1 METLNTI
8 LTGAAPDVK
17 SANITFQSGA
27 VYTVLLDNGNITG
40 ASSGVEFNS
49 SVRARFSLDYDRLK
63 SLTPDDFDNDPLIAE
78 WKRNY
83 VISVITDIISQ
94 GEDIERHD
102 YFTLEPQ
109 ENANTVKCEPIPF
122 NEALDEATDEAGKC
136 VDAFARIGLSDEP
149 LDTVFFHLND
159 DTDRNAFND
168 ESDVNRLI
176 LLASQANANM
186 WFAILK
192 SGGFKTSEI
201 YAGIADA
208 IDDGDITLVD
218 REGNPIEHV
227 QSQSTEPV
235 AEAPQYDVPA
245 ERHDDNVSTVDRL
258 TASTSEQAS
267 YSVPS
272 DSQNDTVNRLS
283 ADNDETI
290 EQPVVP
296 AQPLQ
301 QADTDDT
308 DVSIDY
314 NNEHQNEPEPAE
326 EPIQYDAT
334 DVTESADNA
343 DADEP
348 VQDTN
353 ETTESDYADDES
365 ADKDVDTE
373 ESPTDETNNDS
384 QSRYSFPSL
393 EVPELH
399 TSEFNSVNTTA
410 AESAVDYETVEPAE
424 TAQDDAEQVEN
435 DYAEQVES
443 NDYIDETADEQEPET
458 EQYADYT
465 DGQYDTVYSADSNDD
480 NSDNTVND
488 VKEPVEDETTEIT
501 SLPLDAP
508 VQESEPAEPVQP
520 LIPEHSVD
528 ENVQEPQEQE
538 ETPEY
543 SDANIESNDLPK
555 HDDVDGDG
563 IANAADDE
571 PYEVNDAEYD
581 AADDI
586 GMDDL
591 HALFTTGLDA
601 VDNELAGI
609 APRKKDLNVT
619 ISEQDER
626 INGIRSV
633 ERQVGDLKA
642 QTSRLEGMLD
652 GMKADAD
659 RHVAE
664 VDAARDELDRL
675 EAREAEL
682 GKRSEWLHKA
692 QEVLKQAG
700 LL

>member
-83 VISVITDIISQ
+83 VIGVITDIISQ

-109 ENANTVKCEPIPF
+109 ENTNTVKCEPIPF
-122 NEALDEATDEAGKC
+122 NEALDEATDEAGKR

-149 LDTVFFHLND
+149 LDAVFFHLND
-159 DTDRNAFND
+159 DTDINAFND

-208 IDDGDITLVD
+208 IDDGDLTLVD

-245 ERHDDNVSTVDRL
+245 EQHDDNVSTVDRL
-258 TASTSEQAS
+258 TASTSEQAP

-301 QADTDDT
+301 QNDTYDT

-326 EPIQYDAT
+326 ESIQYDAT

-384 QSRYSFPSL
+384 QSRYSLPSL

-399 TSEFNSVNTTA
+399 TSEFNSVNTPA
-410 AESAVDYETVEPAE
+410 AESSVDYETVEPAE

-458 EQYADYT
+458 EQHADYT

-480 NSDNTVND
+480 NADNTVND
-488 VKEPVEDETTEIT
+488 VKEPVADETTKIT
-501 SLPLDAP
+501 SLPLDTP
-508 VQESEPAEPVQP
+508 VQESEPAETVQP
-520 LIPEHSVD
+520 LIPERSVD
-528 ENVQEPQEQE
+528 ENVQEPQEQ
-538 ETPEY
+538 
-543 SDANIESNDLPK
+543 
-555 HDDVDGDG
+555 DDVDGDG
-563 IANAADDE
+563 ISNAADDE

-581 AADDI
+581 ATDDH

-659 RHVAE
+659 RHAAE

>member
-17 SANITFQSGA
+17 SANITFQSGT

-63 SLTPDDFDNDPLIAE
+63 SLAPDDFDNDPLIAE

-83 VISVITDIISQ
+83 VIGVITDIISQ

-102 YFTLEPQ
+102 YFTMEPQ
-109 ENANTVKCEPIPF
+109 ENVNTVKCEPIPF
-122 NEALDEATDEAGKC
+122 NEALDEATDEADKC
-136 VDAFARIGLSDEP
+136 VDAFARIGLSNEP

-192 SGGFKTSEI
+192 SGGFKMSEV

-208 IDDGDITLVD
+208 VDSGDIILVD

-227 QSQSTEPV
+227 QSQPAEPV
-235 AEAPQYDVPA
+235 VEASQYDAPA
-245 ERHDDNVSTVDRL
+245 ERHDDNVNTVDRL
-258 TASTSEQAS
+258 TANTGEHAS
-267 YSVPS
+267 YVPS

-290 EQPVVP
+290 EQPVIHT
-296 AQPLQ
+296 QPLQ
-301 QADTDDT
+301 QDDSD

-314 NNEHQNEPEPAE
+314 NDEHQNEPAE

-334 DVTESADNA
+334 DVTESADDA

-348 VQDTN
+348 VQDNT
-353 ETTESDYADDES
+353 DES
-365 ADKDVDTE
+365 
-373 ESPTDETNNDS
+373 STDETNNDS
-384 QSRYSFPSL
+384 QSRYSLPSL

-399 TSEFNSVNTTA
+399 TREFNAVNTLA
-410 AESAVDYETVEPAE
+410 AEPEAAVDYETVEPAE
-424 TAQDDAEQVEN
+424 PAQDDTEQVEN
-435 DYAEQVES
+435 DDAEQAES
-443 NDYIDETADEQEPET
+443 NDYIDETADEQESET
-458 EQYADYT
+458 EQHADYAA
-465 DGQYDTVYSADSNDD
+465 GQYDAVYSAYSNDD
-480 NSDNTVND
+480 NAVND
-488 VKEPVEDETTEIT
+488 VKEPVADETTEIP

-508 VQESEPAEPVQP
+508 VQESEPAKPVQP
-520 LIPEHSVD
+520 LIHEYSVD
-528 ENVQEPQEQE
+528 ENVQESQEQN
-538 ETPEY
+538 TPEY
-543 SDANIESNDLPK
+543 SDANIESNDSPE
-555 HDDVDGDG
+555 HGDG

-571 PYEVNDAEYD
+571 PYEANDAEY
-581 AADDI
+581 AAVDDL

-601 VDNELAGI
+601 VDDELAGI
-609 APRKKDLNVT
+609 APRKKDLNAT

-659 RHVAE
+659 GHAAE

>member
-83 VISVITDIISQ
+83 VISVITDILSQ

-122 NEALDEATDEAGKC
+122 NEALYSATNEAGKR

-149 LDTVFFHLND
+149 LDAVFFHLND

-208 IDDGDITLVD
+208 IDDGDLTLVD

-272 DSQNDTVNRLS
+272 DSQNDTINRLS

-301 QADTDDT
+301 QNDT
-308 DVSIDY
+308 DY
-314 NNEHQNEPEPAE
+314 NNEHQSEPEPASE
-326 EPIQYDAT
+326 QND
-334 DVTESADNA
+334 SH
-343 DADEP
+343 DEP
-348 VQDTN
+348 AEEQVQDNN

-384 QSRYSFPSL
+384 QSRYSLPSL

-458 EQYADYT
+458 EQHADYT

-501 SLPLDAP
+501 SFPLDTP
-508 VQESEPAEPVQP
+508 VQESEPAETVQP
-520 LIPEHSVD
+520 LIPERSVD

-555 HDDVDGDG
+555 QDDVDGDG
-563 IANAADDE
+563 ISNAADDE

-581 AADDI
+581 ATDDH

-659 RHVAE
+659 RHAAE

>member
-245 ERHDDNVSTVDRL
+245 EQHDDNVSAVDRL

-301 QADTDDT
+301 QNDTDDT
-308 DVSIDY
+308 DVNIDY
-314 NNEHQNEPEPAE
+314 NN
-326 EPIQYDAT
+326 AT

-384 QSRYSFPSL
+384 QSRYSLPSL

-399 TSEFNSVNTTA
+399 TSEFNSVNTPA

-458 EQYADYT
+458 EQHADYT
-465 DGQYDTVYSADSNDD
+465 DEQYDTVYSADSNDD
-480 NSDNTVND
+480 NADNTVND
-488 VKEPVEDETTEIT
+488 VKEPVSDETTEIT
-501 SLPLDAP
+501 SLPLDVP
-508 VQESEPAEPVQP
+508 VQEPEPAEPVQP

-543 SDANIESNDLPK
+543 SDANIESNDLPE
-555 HDDVDGDG
+555 HDDS
-563 IANAADDE
+563 ISNAADDE

-581 AADDI
+581 ATDDH

-609 APRKKDLNVT
+609 APRKKDLSAT

>member
-63 SLTPDDFDNDPLIAE
+63 SLAPDDFDNDPLIAE

-122 NEALDEATDEAGKC
+122 NEALDEATDEAGKR
-136 VDAFARIGLSDEP
+136 VEAFARIGLSDEP
-149 LDTVFFHLND
+149 LDAVFFHLND
-159 DTDRNAFND
+159 DTARNEFND

-245 ERHDDNVSTVDRL
+245 EQHDDNVSTVDRL

-301 QADTDDT
+301 QNDTDDT
-308 DVSIDY
+308 DVNIDY
-314 NNEHQNEPEPAE
+314 NNEHQNEPEP
-326 EPIQYDAT
+326 
-334 DVTESADNA
+334 
-343 DADEP
+343 ADEP

-384 QSRYSFPSL
+384 QSRYSLPSL

-399 TSEFNSVNTTA
+399 TSEFNSVNTPA

-435 DYAEQVES
+435 DDAEQAES

-458 EQYADYT
+458 EQHADYA

-488 VKEPVEDETTEIT
+488 VKEPVADETTEIT
-501 SLPLDAP
+501 SLPLDVP
-508 VQESEPAEPVQP
+508 VQEPEPAQP

-555 HDDVDGDG
+555 HGDVDGDG

-571 PYEVNDAEYD
+571 PYEVNAAEYD
-581 AADDI
+581 ATDDH

-659 RHVAE
+659 SHAAE

>member
-63 SLTPDDFDNDPLIAE
+63 SLIPDDFDNDPLIAE

-83 VISVITDIISQ
+83 VIGVITDIISQ

-109 ENANTVKCEPIPF
+109 ESANTVKCEPIPF
-122 NEALDEATDEAGKC
+122 NEALDEATDEAGKR

-149 LDTVFFHLND
+149 LDAVFFHLND
-159 DTDRNAFND
+159 DTARNAFND

-192 SGGFKTSEI
+192 SGGFKTSEV

-208 IDDGDITLVD
+208 VDDGDITLVD
-218 REGNPIEHV
+218 REGNPIKHV
-227 QSQSTEPV
+227 QSQSAELV

-245 ERHDDNVSTVDRL
+245 KQHDDNVSTVDRL

-267 YSVPS
+267 YSMPS
-272 DSQNDTVNRLS
+272 DSQNDTANRLS

-301 QADTDDT
+301 QNDT

-314 NNEHQNEPEPAE
+314 NNEHQSEPEPAE
-326 EPIQYDAT
+326 EPIQHDAT
-334 DVTESADNA
+334 DVMESADNA

-384 QSRYSFPSL
+384 QSRYSLPSF

-399 TSEFNSVNTTA
+399 TSEFNSVNTLA
-410 AESAVDYETVEPAE
+410 AEPESAVDYETVEPAE
-424 TAQDDAEQVEN
+424 TTQDAEQVEN

-458 EQYADYT
+458 EQHADYA
-465 DGQYDTVYSADSNDD
+465 DGQYDIVYSADSNDD

-488 VKEPVEDETTEIT
+488 VKEPVADETTEIT
-501 SLPLDAP
+501 SLPLDVP
-508 VQESEPAEPVQP
+508 VQEPEPAQP
-520 LIPEHSVD
+520 LIPETSVN
-528 ENVQEPQEQE
+528 ENASESQEQ

-563 IANAADDE
+563 IANASDDE
-571 PYEVNDAEYD
+571 PYDANDAEY
-581 AADDI
+581 AATDDH

-609 APRKKDLNVT
+609 APRKKDLNAT

-659 RHVAE
+659 RHAAE

-675 EAREAEL
+675 ESREAEL

>member
-109 ENANTVKCEPIPF
+109 ENENTVKCEPIPF
-122 NEALDEATDEAGKC
+122 NEALNEATDEAGKC

-149 LDTVFFHLND
+149 LDAVFFHLND
-159 DTDRNAFND
+159 DTDYNAFND
-168 ESDVNRLI
+168 KSDVNRLI

-208 IDDGDITLVD
+208 VDDGDLTLVD
-218 REGNPIEHV
+218 REGNPIKHV

-245 ERHDDNVSTVDRL
+245 EQHDDNVSTVDRL

-296 AQPLQ
+296 AQSLQ
-301 QADTDDT
+301 QNDTDGT
-308 DVSIDY
+308 DY
-314 NNEHQNEPEPAE
+314 NNEHQSEPEPAS
-326 EPIQYDAT
+326 EPND
-334 DVTESADNA
+334 SH
-343 DADEP
+343 DEP
-348 VQDTN
+348 AEEQVQDNN

-384 QSRYSFPSL
+384 QSRYSLPSL

-424 TAQDDAEQVEN
+424 TSQDDAEQVEN

-458 EQYADYT
+458 EQHADYT

-508 VQESEPAEPVQP
+508 VQEPEPAETVQP
-520 LIPEHSVD
+520 LITEHSVD

-563 IANAADDE
+563 ISNAADDE

-581 AADDI
+581 ANDDH

-652 GMKADAD
+652 SMKADAD

>member
-63 SLTPDDFDNDPLIAE
+63 SLAPDDFDNDPLIAE

-136 VDAFARIGLSDEP
+136 VEAFARIGLSDEP
-149 LDTVFFHLND
+149 LDAVFFHLND
-159 DTDRNAFND
+159 DTARNEFND

-201 YAGIADA
+201 YTGIADA

-245 ERHDDNVSTVDRL
+245 EQNDDNVSTVDRL

-301 QADTDDT
+301 QNDTDDT
-308 DVSIDY
+308 DVNIDY
-314 NNEHQNEPEPAE
+314 NNEHQNEPEPAS
-326 EPIQYDAT
+326 EPND
-334 DVTESADNA
+334 SH
-343 DADEP
+343 DEP
-348 VQDTN
+348 AEEQVQDTN

-384 QSRYSFPSL
+384 QSRYSLPSL

-399 TSEFNSVNTTA
+399 TSEFNSVNTPA

-435 DYAEQVES
+435 DDAEQAES
-443 NDYIDETADEQEPET
+443 NDYIDETADEQESET
-458 EQYADYT
+458 EQHADYA

-488 VKEPVEDETTEIT
+488 VKEPVADETTEIT
-501 SLPLDAP
+501 SLPLDVP
-508 VQESEPAEPVQP
+508 VQEPEPAQP

-555 HDDVDGDG
+555 HGDVDGDG

-571 PYEVNDAEYD
+571 PYEVNAAEYD
-581 AADDI
+581 ATDDH

-659 RHVAE
+659 SHAAE

>member
-17 SANITFQSGA
+17 SANITFQSGT

-63 SLTPDDFDNDPLIAE
+63 SLPPDDFDNDTLIAE

-83 VISVITDIISQ
+83 VIGVITDIISQ

-102 YFTLEPQ
+102 YFTMEPQ
-109 ENANTVKCEPIPF
+109 ESANTVKCEPIPF
-122 NEALDEATDEAGKC
+122 DKAIDEATDEAGKR

-159 DTDRNAFND
+159 DIDRNAFND

-186 WFAILK
+186 WFAVLK
-192 SGGFKTSEI
+192 SGGFKTSEV

-208 IDDGDITLVD
+208 VDDGDITLVD

-227 QSQSTEPV
+227 QSQSAEPV

-245 ERHDDNVSTVDRL
+245 EQHDDNVSTVDRL

-301 QADTDDT
+301 QNDTDDT
-308 DVSIDY
+308 DVNIDY
-314 NNEHQNEPEPAE
+314 NDEHQNESEPVETQNEPDE

-334 DVTESADNA
+334 DVTESADNT

-348 VQDTN
+348 VQDN
-353 ETTESDYADDES
+353 ADES
-365 ADKDVDTE
+365 
-373 ESPTDETNNDS
+373 STDETDDS
-384 QSRYSFPSL
+384 HSHWSMPSL
-393 EVPELH
+393 RVPELH
-399 TSEFNSVNTTA
+399 THEFTAVNAPAT
-410 AESAVDYETVEPAE
+410 EPAVDYETVEPAE
-424 TAQDDAEQVEN
+424 PAQDDNEQVEN

-443 NDYIDETADEQEPET
+443 NDYIDETEDEQEPET
-458 EQYADYT
+458 EQHADYA

-488 VKEPVEDETTEIT
+488 VKEPVADETTEIP

-508 VQESEPAEPVQP
+508 VQEPEPAAPAQP
-520 LIPEHSVD
+520 LIPETSVN
-528 ENVQEPQEQE
+528 ENTPEPQEQE
-538 ETPEY
+538 ETHEY
-543 SDANIESNDLPK
+543 SDVNIESNDLPEQG
-555 HDDVDGDG
+555 DVDGDG
-563 IANAADDE
+563 VANAADE
-571 PYEVNDAEYD
+571 KPYEANDDEYAATD
-581 AADDI
+581 AL

-609 APRKKDLNVT
+609 APRKKDLNET
-619 ISEQDER
+619 IGEQDER
-626 INGIRSV
+626 INGIHSV

-642 QTSRLEGMLD
+642 QASRLEGMLD

-659 RHVAE
+659 RHAAE

>member
-122 NEALDEATDEAGKC
+122 NEALDEATDEAGKR

-149 LDTVFFHLND
+149 LDAVFFHLND

-208 IDDGDITLVD
+208 IDDGDLTLVD
-218 REGNPIEHV
+218 REGNPIEQV

-245 ERHDDNVSTVDRL
+245 EQHDDNVSTADRL
-258 TASTSEQAS
+258 TASTSEQAP

-272 DSQNDTVNRLS
+272 NSQNDTVNRLS

-301 QADTDDT
+301 QNDTDDT
-308 DVSIDY
+308 DVNIDY

-384 QSRYSFPSL
+384 QSRYSLPSL

-399 TSEFNSVNTTA
+399 TSEFNSVNTPA
-410 AESAVDYETVEPAE
+410 AESSVDYETVEPAE

-458 EQYADYT
+458 EQHADYT

-480 NSDNTVND
+480 NADNTVND
-488 VKEPVEDETTEIT
+488 VKEPVADETTKIT
-501 SLPLDAP
+501 SLPLDTP
-508 VQESEPAEPVQP
+508 VQESEPAETVQP
-520 LIPEHSVD
+520 LIPERSVD
-528 ENVQEPQEQE
+528 ENVQEPQEQ
-538 ETPEY
+538 
-543 SDANIESNDLPK
+543 
-555 HDDVDGDG
+555 DDVDGDG
-563 IANAADDE
+563 ISNAADDE

-581 AADDI
+581 ATDDH

-601 VDNELAGI
+601 VDNELADI

-659 RHVAE
+659 RHAAE

>member
-63 SLTPDDFDNDPLIAE
+63 SLAPDDFDNDPLIAE

-136 VDAFARIGLSDEP
+136 VEAFARIGLSDEP
-149 LDTVFFHLND
+149 LDAVFFHLND
-159 DTDRNAFND
+159 DTARNEFND

-245 ERHDDNVSTVDRL
+245 EQHDDNVSTVDRL

-301 QADTDDT
+301 QNDTDDT
-308 DVSIDY
+308 DVNIDY
-314 NNEHQNEPEPAE
+314 NNEHQNEPEPAS
-326 EPIQYDAT
+326 EPND
-334 DVTESADNA
+334 SH
-343 DADEP
+343 DEP
-348 VQDTN
+348 AEEQVQDTN

-384 QSRYSFPSL
+384 QSRYSLPSL

-399 TSEFNSVNTTA
+399 TSEFNSVNTPA

-435 DYAEQVES
+435 DDAEQAES

-458 EQYADYT
+458 EQHADYA

-488 VKEPVEDETTEIT
+488 VKEPVADETTEIT
-501 SLPLDAP
+501 SLPLDVP
-508 VQESEPAEPVQP
+508 VQEPEPAQP

-555 HDDVDGDG
+555 HGDVDGDG

-571 PYEVNDAEYD
+571 PYEVNAAEYD
-581 AADDI
+581 ATDDH

-659 RHVAE
+659 SHAAE

>member
-17 SANITFQSGA
+17 SANITFQSGT

-63 SLTPDDFDNDPLIAE
+63 SLTPDDFDNDTLIAE

-83 VISVITDIISQ
+83 VIGVITDIISQ

-109 ENANTVKCEPIPF
+109 ESANTVKCEPIPF
-122 NEALDEATDEAGKC
+122 NEALDEATDEAGKR

-149 LDTVFFHLND
+149 LDAVFFHLND

-192 SGGFKTSEI
+192 SGGFKMSEV

-208 IDDGDITLVD
+208 VDGGDITLVD
-218 REGNPIEHV
+218 RAGNPIEHV
-227 QSQSTEPV
+227 QSQPAEPV
-235 AEAPQYDVPA
+235 VEVSQYDVPA

-258 TASTSEQAS
+258 TANTGEHAS
-267 YSVPS
+267 YVPS
-272 DSQNDTVNRLS
+272 DSQNDTVSRLS
-283 ADNDETI
+283 ADNDATI

-296 AQPLQ
+296 ARPLQ
-301 QADTDDT
+301 QDDAD

-314 NNEHQNEPEPAE
+314 NNDEPQNEPEPVETQNEPAE

-334 DVTESADNA
+334 DVTESDDDA

-348 VQDTN
+348 VQDNT
-353 ETTESDYADDES
+353 DES
-365 ADKDVDTE
+365 
-373 ESPTDETNNDS
+373 STDETNNDS
-384 QSRYSFPSL
+384 QSRYSLPSL

-399 TSEFNSVNTTA
+399 TSEFNAVNTLA
-410 AESAVDYETVEPAE
+410 AEPESAVDYETVEPAE
-424 TAQDDAEQVEN
+424 TAQDDTEQVEN
-435 DYAEQVES
+435 DYAEQSES
-443 NDYIDETADEQEPET
+443 NDYIDETADEQESET
-458 EQYADYT
+458 EQHADA
-465 DGQYDTVYSADSNDD
+465 VDSNDD

-488 VKEPVEDETTEIT
+488 VKEHAADETTEIP

-508 VQESEPAEPVQP
+508 VQEPEPAEPVQS
-520 LIPEHSVD
+520 LIPETSVD
-528 ENVQEPQEQE
+528 ENTSEPQEQE

-543 SDANIESNDLPK
+543 SDANIESNDLPG
-555 HDDVDGDG
+555 HGDVDGDG
-563 IANAADDE
+563 IDNVSDE
-571 PYEVNDAEYD
+571 KPYEANGAEY
-581 AADDI
+581 AAVDDL

-609 APRKKDLNVT
+609 APRKKDLNMT

-659 RHVAE
+659 GHVAE

>member
-109 ENANTVKCEPIPF
+109 ENENTVKCEPIPF
-122 NEALDEATDEAGKC
+122 NEALNEATDEAGKC

-149 LDTVFFHLND
+149 LDAVFFHLND
-159 DTDRNAFND
+159 DTDYNAFND
-168 ESDVNRLI
+168 KSDVNRLI

-208 IDDGDITLVD
+208 IDDGDLTLVD

-245 ERHDDNVSTVDRL
+245 EQHDDNVSTVDRL
-258 TASTSEQAS
+258 TASTSEHAS

-272 DSQNDTVNRLS
+272 DSQNDTINRLS

-296 AQPLQ
+296 AQQLQ
-301 QADTDDT
+301 QNNTDDT
-308 DVSIDY
+308 DVNIDY
-314 NNEHQNEPEPAE
+314 NNGHQNEPEPAS
-326 EPIQYDAT
+326 EPND
-334 DVTESADNA
+334 SH
-343 DADEP
+343 DEP
-348 VQDTN
+348 AEEQVQDNN

-373 ESPTDETNNDS
+373 ESPTDETDNDS
-384 QSRYSFPSL
+384 QSRYSLPSL

-399 TSEFNSVNTTA
+399 TSEFNSVNTLA
-410 AESAVDYETVEPAE
+410 AEPESAVDYETVEPAE
-424 TAQDDAEQVEN
+424 TSQDDAEQVEN
-435 DYAEQVES
+435 DDAEQVES
-443 NDYIDETADEQEPET
+443 NDYIDETADEQEQET
-458 EQYADYT
+458 EQHADYT

-501 SLPLDAP
+501 SLPLDTP

-528 ENVQEPQEQE
+528 ENIQEPQEQE

-563 IANAADDE
+563 VSNAADDE
-571 PYEVNDAEYD
+571 PYEVNDAEY
-581 AADDI
+581 AATDDH

-652 GMKADAD
+652 SMKADAD

>member
-122 NEALDEATDEAGKC
+122 NEALDEATDEAGKR

-149 LDTVFFHLND
+149 LDAVFFHLND

-208 IDDGDITLVD
+208 IDDGDLTLVD

-314 NNEHQNEPEPAE
+314 NNKHQNEPEPAE

-334 DVTESADNA
+334 DVT
-343 DADEP
+343 
-348 VQDTN
+348 
-353 ETTESDYADDES
+353 ES

-384 QSRYSFPSL
+384 QSRYSLPSL

-399 TSEFNSVNTTA
+399 TSEFNSVNTPA
-410 AESAVDYETVEPAE
+410 AESSVDYETVEPAE

-458 EQYADYT
+458 EQHADYT
-465 DGQYDTVYSADSNDD
+465 DEQYDTVYSADSNDD

-508 VQESEPAEPVQP
+508 VQESEPAEPVHP

-543 SDANIESNDLPK
+543 SDANIESNDLPE

-563 IANAADDE
+563 ISNAADDE
-571 PYEVNDAEYD
+571 PYEANDAEYD
-581 AADDI
+581 ATDDH

-659 RHVAE
+659 RHAAE

>member
-109 ENANTVKCEPIPF
+109 ENENTVKCEPIPF
-122 NEALDEATDEAGKC
+122 NEALNEATDEAGKC

-149 LDTVFFHLND
+149 LDAVFFHLND
-159 DTDRNAFND
+159 DTDYNAFND
-168 ESDVNRLI
+168 KSDVNRLI

-208 IDDGDITLVD
+208 IDDGDLTLVD

-245 ERHDDNVSTVDRL
+245 EQHDDNVSTVDRL
-258 TASTSEQAS
+258 TASTSEHAS

-272 DSQNDTVNRLS
+272 DSQNDTINRLS

-296 AQPLQ
+296 AQQLQ
-301 QADTDDT
+301 QNDTDDT
-308 DVSIDY
+308 DVNIDY
-314 NNEHQNEPEPAE
+314 NNGHQNEPEPAS
-326 EPIQYDAT
+326 EPND
-334 DVTESADNA
+334 SH
-343 DADEP
+343 DEP
-348 VQDTN
+348 AEEQVQDNN

-373 ESPTDETNNDS
+373 ESPTDETDNDS
-384 QSRYSFPSL
+384 QSRYSLPSL

-399 TSEFNSVNTTA
+399 TSEFNSVNTLA
-410 AESAVDYETVEPAE
+410 AEPESAVDYETVEPAE
-424 TAQDDAEQVEN
+424 TSQDDAEQVEN
-435 DYAEQVES
+435 DDAEQVES
-443 NDYIDETADEQEPET
+443 NDYIDETADEQEQET
-458 EQYADYT
+458 EQHADYT

-480 NSDNTVND
+480 NADNTVND

-501 SLPLDAP
+501 SLPLDTP

-563 IANAADDE
+563 VSNAADDE
-571 PYEVNDAEYD
+571 PYEVNDAEY
-581 AADDI
+581 AATDDH

-652 GMKADAD
+652 SMKADAD

>member
-122 NEALDEATDEAGKC
+122 NEALDEATDEAGKR

-149 LDTVFFHLND
+149 LDAVFFHLND

-208 IDDGDITLVD
+208 IDDGDLTLVD
-218 REGNPIEHV
+218 REGNPIEQV

-245 ERHDDNVSTVDRL
+245 EQHDDNVSTVDRL
-258 TASTSEQAS
+258 TASTSEQAP

-301 QADTDDT
+301 QNDTYDT
-308 DVSIDY
+308 DVNIDY

-326 EPIQYDAT
+326 ESIQYDAT

-384 QSRYSFPSL
+384 QSRYSLPSL

-399 TSEFNSVNTTA
+399 TSEFNSVNTPA
-410 AESAVDYETVEPAE
+410 AESSVDYETVEPAE

-458 EQYADYT
+458 EQHADYT

-480 NSDNTVND
+480 NADNTVND
-488 VKEPVEDETTEIT
+488 VKEPVADETTKIT
-501 SLPLDAP
+501 SLPLDTP
-508 VQESEPAEPVQP
+508 VQESEPAETVQP
-520 LIPEHSVD
+520 LIPERSVD
-528 ENVQEPQEQE
+528 ENVQEPQEQ
-538 ETPEY
+538 
-543 SDANIESNDLPK
+543 
-555 HDDVDGDG
+555 DDVDGDG
-563 IANAADDE
+563 ISNAADDE

-581 AADDI
+581 ATDDH

-601 VDNELAGI
+601 VDNELADI

-659 RHVAE
+659 RHAAE

>member
-17 SANITFQSGA
+17 SANITFQSGT

-83 VISVITDIISQ
+83 VIGVITDIISQ

-109 ENANTVKCEPIPF
+109 ESANTVKCEPIPF
-122 NEALDEATDEAGKC
+122 NKALDEATDEAGKR

-149 LDTVFFHLND
+149 LDAVFFHLND

-192 SGGFKTSEI
+192 SGGFKMAEV

-208 IDDGDITLVD
+208 VDGGDITLVD
-218 REGNPIEHV
+218 RAGNPIEHV
-227 QSQSTEPV
+227 QSQPAEPV
-235 AEAPQYDVPA
+235 VEVSQYDVPA

-258 TASTSEQAS
+258 TANTGEHAS
-267 YSVPS
+267 YVPS
-272 DSQNDTVNRLS
+272 GSQNDTVSRLS

-301 QADTDDT
+301 QDDAVDT

-314 NNEHQNEPEPAE
+314 NDEPQDEPEPVETQNEPAE

-334 DVTESADNA
+334 DVTESADDA

-348 VQDTN
+348 VQDNT
-353 ETTESDYADDES
+353 DES
-365 ADKDVDTE
+365 
-373 ESPTDETNNDS
+373 STDETNNDS
-384 QSRYSFPSL
+384 QSRYSLPSL

-399 TSEFNSVNTTA
+399 TSEFNAVNTLA
-410 AESAVDYETVEPAE
+410 AEPESEVDYETVKPAE
-424 TAQDDAEQVEN
+424 TAQDDTEQIEN
-435 DYAEQVES
+435 DYAEQAES

-458 EQYADYT
+458 EQHADYT
-465 DGQYDTVYSADSNDD
+465 DGQYDTVYSADSNDG
-480 NSDNTVND
+480 NSDNIVND
-488 VKEPVEDETTEIT
+488 VKEPIADETTET
-501 SLPLDAP
+501 PSLTLDVL

-520 LIPEHSVD
+520 LIPETSVN
-528 ENVQEPQEQE
+528 ENTSEPQEQD
-538 ETPEY
+538 TPEY
-543 SDANIESNDLPK
+543 SDANIESNDLPE
-555 HDDVDGDG
+555 HGDG
-563 IANAADDE
+563 IANADDE
-571 PYEVNDAEYD
+571 PYEVNDVEY
-581 AADDI
+581 AATDDL

-591 HALFTTGLDA
+591 HALFTTSLDA
-601 VDNELAGI
+601 VDDELAGI
-609 APRKKDLNVT
+609 APRKKDLNAT

-659 RHVAE
+659 GHVAE

-675 EAREAEL
+675 ESREAEL

>member
-63 SLTPDDFDNDPLIAE
+63 SLAPDDFDNDPLIAE

-122 NEALDEATDEAGKC
+122 NEALDEATDEAGKR
-136 VDAFARIGLSDEP
+136 VEAFARIGLSDEP
-149 LDTVFFHLND
+149 LDAVFFHLND
-159 DTDRNAFND
+159 DTARNEFNN

-245 ERHDDNVSTVDRL
+245 EQHDDNVSTVDRL

-301 QADTDDT
+301 QNDTDDT
-308 DVSIDY
+308 DVNIDY
-314 NNEHQNEPEPAE
+314 NNEHQNEPEPAS
-326 EPIQYDAT
+326 EPND
-334 DVTESADNA
+334 SH
-343 DADEP
+343 DEP
-348 VQDTN
+348 AEEQVQDTN

-384 QSRYSFPSL
+384 QSRYSLPSL

-399 TSEFNSVNTTA
+399 TSEFNSVNTPA

-435 DYAEQVES
+435 DDAEQAES

-458 EQYADYT
+458 EQHADYA

-488 VKEPVEDETTEIT
+488 VKEPVADETTEIT
-501 SLPLDAP
+501 SLPLDVP
-508 VQESEPAEPVQP
+508 VQEPEPAQP

-543 SDANIESNDLPK
+543 SNANIESNDLPK
-555 HDDVDGDG
+555 HGDVDGDG

-571 PYEVNDAEYD
+571 PYEVNAAEYD
-581 AADDI
+581 ATDDH

-659 RHVAE
+659 SHAAE

>member
-63 SLTPDDFDNDPLIAE
+63 SLAPDDFDNDPLIAE

-136 VDAFARIGLSDEP
+136 VEAFARIGLSDEP
-149 LDTVFFHLND
+149 LDAVFFHLND
-159 DTDRNAFND
+159 DTARNEFND

-245 ERHDDNVSTVDRL
+245 EQHDDNVSTVDRL

-301 QADTDDT
+301 QNDTDDT
-308 DVSIDY
+308 DVNIDY
-314 NNEHQNEPEPAE
+314 NNEHQNEPEPAS
-326 EPIQYDAT
+326 EPND
-334 DVTESADNA
+334 SH
-343 DADEP
+343 DEP
-348 VQDTN
+348 AEEQVQDTN

-384 QSRYSFPSL
+384 QSRYSLPSL

-399 TSEFNSVNTTA
+399 TSEFNSVNTPA

-435 DYAEQVES
+435 DDAEQAES

-458 EQYADYT
+458 EQHADYA

-488 VKEPVEDETTEIT
+488 VKEPVADETTEIT
-501 SLPLDAP
+501 SLPLDVP
-508 VQESEPAEPVQP
+508 VQEPEPAQP

-528 ENVQEPQEQE
+528 ENVQELQEQE

-555 HDDVDGDG
+555 HGDVDGDG

-571 PYEVNDAEYD
+571 PYEVNAAEYD
-581 AADDI
+581 ATDDH

-659 RHVAE
+659 SHAAE

>member
-109 ENANTVKCEPIPF
+109 ENENTVKCEPIPF
-122 NEALDEATDEAGKC
+122 NEALNEATDEAGKC

-149 LDTVFFHLND
+149 LDAVFFHLND
-159 DTDRNAFND
+159 DTDYNAFND
-168 ESDVNRLI
+168 KSDVNRLI

-208 IDDGDITLVD
+208 VDDGDLTLVD
-218 REGNPIEHV
+218 REGNPIKHV

-245 ERHDDNVSTVDRL
+245 EQHDDNVSTVDRL

-272 DSQNDTVNRLS
+272 DSQNDTINRLS

-290 EQPVVP
+290 EQSVVP
-296 AQPLQ
+296 AQSLQ
-301 QADTDDT
+301 QNDTDGT
-308 DVSIDY
+308 DY
-314 NNEHQNEPEPAE
+314 NNEHQSEPEPAS
-326 EPIQYDAT
+326 EPND
-334 DVTESADNA
+334 SH
-343 DADEP
+343 DEP
-348 VQDTN
+348 AEEQVQDNN

-384 QSRYSFPSL
+384 QSRYSLPSL

-399 TSEFNSVNTTA
+399 TGEFNSVNTPA

-424 TAQDDAEQVEN
+424 TAQNDAEQVEN
-435 DYAEQVES
+435 DDAEQVES
-443 NDYIDETADEQEPET
+443 NDYIDETADEQEQET
-458 EQYADYT
+458 EQHADYT

-508 VQESEPAEPVQP
+508 VQEPEPAETVQP
-520 LIPEHSVD
+520 LIPKHSVD

-555 HDDVDGDG
+555 HDDVDGGG

-571 PYEVNDAEYD
+571 PYEVNDTEY
-581 AADDI
+581 AATDDH

-652 GMKADAD
+652 SMKADAD

>member
-17 SANITFQSGA
+17 SANITFQSGS

-83 VISVITDIISQ
+83 VIGVITDIISQ

-109 ENANTVKCEPIPF
+109 ESANTVKCEPIPF
-122 NEALDEATDEAGKC
+122 NEALDEATDEAGKR

-149 LDTVFFHLND
+149 LDAVFFHLND
-159 DTDRNAFND
+159 DTARNAFND

-192 SGGFKTSEI
+192 SGGFKTSEV

-208 IDDGDITLVD
+208 VDDGDITLVD

-227 QSQSTEPV
+227 QSQAAEPV
-235 AEAPQYDVPA
+235 TEAPQYDVPA
-245 ERHDDNVSTVDRL
+245 EQHDDNVSTVDRL

-301 QADTDDT
+301 QNDTDDP
-308 DVSIDY
+308 DY
-314 NNEHQNEPEPAE
+314 NNEHQSEPEPAS
-326 EPIQYDAT
+326 EPND
-334 DVTESADNA
+334 SH
-343 DADEP
+343 DEP
-348 VQDTN
+348 AEEQVQDTN

-384 QSRYSFPSL
+384 QPRYSLPSF

-399 TSEFNSVNTTA
+399 TSEFNSVNTLA
-410 AESAVDYETVEPAE
+410 AEPESAVDYETVEPAE
-424 TAQDDAEQVEN
+424 TTQDAEQVEN

-458 EQYADYT
+458 EQHADYA

-488 VKEPVEDETTEIT
+488 VKEPVADETTEIT
-501 SLPLDAP
+501 SLPLDVP
-508 VQESEPAEPVQP
+508 VQEPEPAQP
-520 LIPEHSVD
+520 LIPETSVN
-528 ENVQEPQEQE
+528 ENASEPQEQ

-563 IANAADDE
+563 IANASDDE
-571 PYEVNDAEYD
+571 PYEVNDAEY
-581 AADDI
+581 AETDDH

-609 APRKKDLNVT
+609 APRKKDLNAT

-659 RHVAE
+659 RHAAE

-675 EAREAEL
+675 ESREAEL

>member
-83 VISVITDIISQ
+83 VIGVITDIISQ

-122 NEALDEATDEAGKC
+122 NEALDEATDEAGKR

-149 LDTVFFHLND
+149 LDAVFFHLND
-159 DTDRNAFND
+159 DTARTAFND

-192 SGGFKTSEI
+192 SGGFKTSEV

-208 IDDGDITLVD
+208 VDDGDITLVD

-227 QSQSTEPV
+227 QSQSAEPV

-245 ERHDDNVSTVDRL
+245 EQHDDNVSTVDRL

-267 YSVPS
+267 YSMPS

-301 QADTDDT
+301 QNDTDDT
-308 DVSIDY
+308 DY
-314 NNEHQNEPEPAE
+314 NNEHQSEPEPAS
-326 EPIQYDAT
+326 EPND
-334 DVTESADNA
+334 SH
-343 DADEP
+343 DEP
-348 VQDTN
+348 AEEQVQDTN

-384 QSRYSFPSL
+384 QSRYSLPSF

-399 TSEFNSVNTTA
+399 TSEFNSVNTLA
-410 AESAVDYETVEPAE
+410 AEPESAVDYETVEPAE
-424 TAQDDAEQVEN
+424 TTQDAEQVEN

-458 EQYADYT
+458 EQHADYA
-465 DGQYDTVYSADSNDD
+465 DGQYDTVYSEDSNDD

-488 VKEPVEDETTEIT
+488 VKEPVADETTEIT
-501 SLPLDAP
+501 SLPLDVP
-508 VQESEPAEPVQP
+508 VQEPEPAQP
-520 LIPEHSVD
+520 LIPETSVN
-528 ENVQEPQEQE
+528 ENASESQEQ

-563 IANAADDE
+563 IANASDDE
-571 PYEVNDAEYD
+571 PYEENDAEY
-581 AADDI
+581 AATDDH

-609 APRKKDLNVT
+609 APRKKDLNAT

-659 RHVAE
+659 RHAAE

-675 EAREAEL
+675 ESREAEL

>member
-63 SLTPDDFDNDPLIAE
+63 SLTPDVFDNDPLIAE

-83 VISVITDIISQ
+83 VIGVITDIISQ

-109 ENANTVKCEPIPF
+109 ESANTVKCEPIPF
-122 NEALDEATDEAGKC
+122 NEALDEATDEAGKR

-149 LDTVFFHLND
+149 LDAVFFHLND
-159 DTDRNAFND
+159 DTARNAFND

-192 SGGFKTSEI
+192 SGGFKTSEV

-208 IDDGDITLVD
+208 VDDGDITLVD

-227 QSQSTEPV
+227 QSQSAEPV

-245 ERHDDNVSTVDRL
+245 EQHDDNVSTVDRL
-258 TASTSEQAS
+258 TASTSEPAS

-301 QADTDDT
+301 QYDTDDT

-314 NNEHQNEPEPAE
+314 NNEHQSEPESAE

-365 ADKDVDTE
+365 ADKDVDAE

-384 QSRYSFPSL
+384 QSRYSLPSL

-399 TSEFNSVNTTA
+399 TSEFNSVNTLA
-410 AESAVDYETVEPAE
+410 AEPESAVEYETVEPAE
-424 TAQDDAEQVEN
+424 TAHDDSEQVEN

-458 EQYADYT
+458 EQHADYT
-465 DGQYDTVYSADSNDD
+465 DGQYDTVYSADSNDG
-480 NSDNTVND
+480 NIVND
-488 VKEPVEDETTEIT
+488 VKEPVADETTET
-501 SLPLDAP
+501 PSLPLDVL

-520 LIPEHSVD
+520 LIPETSVN
-528 ENVQEPQEQE
+528 ENTSEPQEQD
-538 ETPEY
+538 TPEY
-543 SDANIESNDLPK
+543 SDANIESNDLPE
-555 HDDVDGDG
+555 HGDG
-563 IANAADDE
+563 IANASDDE
-571 PYEVNDAEYD
+571 PYEVNDVEY
-581 AADDI
+581 AATDDL

-601 VDNELAGI
+601 VDDELAGI
-609 APRKKDLNVT
+609 APRKKDLNMT

-659 RHVAE
+659 GHVAE

-675 EAREAEL
+675 ESREAEL

>member
-63 SLTPDDFDNDPLIAE
+63 SLAPDDFDNDPLIAE

-136 VDAFARIGLSDEP
+136 VEAFARIGLSDEP
-149 LDTVFFHLND
+149 LDAVFFHLND
-159 DTDRNAFND
+159 DTARNEFND

-245 ERHDDNVSTVDRL
+245 EQHDDNVSTVDRL

-301 QADTDDT
+301 QNDTDDT
-308 DVSIDY
+308 DVNIDY
-314 NNEHQNEPEPAE
+314 NNEHQNEPEPAS
-326 EPIQYDAT
+326 EPND
-334 DVTESADNA
+334 SH
-343 DADEP
+343 DEP
-348 VQDTN
+348 AEEQVQDTN

-384 QSRYSFPSL
+384 QSRYSLPSL

-399 TSEFNSVNTTA
+399 TSEFNSVNTPA

-435 DYAEQVES
+435 DDAEQAES

-458 EQYADYT
+458 EQHADYA

-480 NSDNTVND
+480 NSDNNVND
-488 VKEPVEDETTEIT
+488 VKEPVADETTEIT
-501 SLPLDAP
+501 SLPLDVP
-508 VQESEPAEPVQP
+508 VQEPEPAQP

-555 HDDVDGDG
+555 HGDVDGDG

-571 PYEVNDAEYD
+571 PYEVNAAEYD
-581 AADDI
+581 ATDDH

-659 RHVAE
+659 SHAAE

-692 QEVLKQAG
+692 QKVLKQAG

>member
-208 IDDGDITLVD
+208 IDDGDLTLVD

-314 NNEHQNEPEPAE
+314 NNKHQNEPEPAE

-334 DVTESADNA
+334 DVT
-343 DADEP
+343 
-348 VQDTN
+348 
-353 ETTESDYADDES
+353 ES

-384 QSRYSFPSL
+384 QSRYSLPSL

-399 TSEFNSVNTTA
+399 TSEFNSVNTPA
-410 AESAVDYETVEPAE
+410 AESSVDYETVEPAE

-458 EQYADYT
+458 EQHADYT
-465 DGQYDTVYSADSNDD
+465 DEQYDTVYSADSNDD

-508 VQESEPAEPVQP
+508 VQESEPAEPVHP

-543 SDANIESNDLPK
+543 SDANIESNDLPE

-563 IANAADDE
+563 ISNAADDE
-571 PYEVNDAEYD
+571 PYEANDAEYD
-581 AADDI
+581 ATDDH

-659 RHVAE
+659 RHAAE

>member
-1 METLNTI
+1 MNT
-8 LTGAAPDVK
+8 P
-17 SANITFQSGA
+17 
-27 VYTVLLDNGNITG
+27 
-40 ASSGVEFNS
+40 
-49 SVRARFSLDYDRLK
+49 
-63 SLTPDDFDNDPLIAE
+63 
-78 WKRNY
+78 
-83 VISVITDIISQ
+83 
-94 GEDIERHD
+94 
-102 YFTLEPQ
+102 
-109 ENANTVKCEPIPF
+109 
-122 NEALDEATDEAGKC
+122 
-136 VDAFARIGLSDEP
+136 
-149 LDTVFFHLND
+149 
-159 DTDRNAFND
+159 
-168 ESDVNRLI
+168 
-176 LLASQANANM
+176 
-186 WFAILK
+186 
-192 SGGFKTSEI
+192 
-201 YAGIADA
+201 
-208 IDDGDITLVD
+208 
-218 REGNPIEHV
+218 
-227 QSQSTEPV
+227 
-235 AEAPQYDVPA
+235 
-245 ERHDDNVSTVDRL
+245 
-258 TASTSEQAS
+258 
-267 YSVPS
+267 
-272 DSQNDTVNRLS
+272 
-283 ADNDETI
+283 
-290 EQPVVP
+290 
-296 AQPLQ
+296 
-301 QADTDDT
+301 
-308 DVSIDY
+308 
-314 NNEHQNEPEPAE
+314 
-326 EPIQYDAT
+326 
-334 DVTESADNA
+334 
-343 DADEP
+343 
-348 VQDTN
+348 
-353 ETTESDYADDES
+353 
-365 ADKDVDTE
+365 
-373 ESPTDETNNDS
+373 
-384 QSRYSFPSL
+384 
-393 EVPELH
+393 
-399 TSEFNSVNTTA
+399 A

-435 DYAEQVES
+435 DDAEQAES

-458 EQYADYT
+458 EQHADYA

-488 VKEPVEDETTEIT
+488 VKEPVADETTEIT
-501 SLPLDAP
+501 SLPLDVP
-508 VQESEPAEPVQP
+508 VQEPEPAQP

-555 HDDVDGDG
+555 HGDVDGDG

-571 PYEVNDAEYD
+571 PYEVNAAEYD
-581 AADDI
+581 ATDDH

-659 RHVAE
+659 SHAAE

>member
-17 SANITFQSGA
+17 SANITFQSGT

-63 SLTPDDFDNDPLIAE
+63 SLTPDDFDNDTLIAE

-83 VISVITDIISQ
+83 VIGVITDIISQ

-102 YFTLEPQ
+102 YFTMEPQ
-109 ENANTVKCEPIPF
+109 ESANTVKCEPIPF
-122 NEALDEATDEAGKC
+122 DKAIDEATDEAGKR

-159 DTDRNAFND
+159 DIDRNAFND

-192 SGGFKTSEI
+192 SGGFKMSEV

-208 IDDGDITLVD
+208 VDSGDITLVD
-218 REGNPIEHV
+218 REGNPIEHAV
-227 QSQSTEPV
+227 AQTAEPV
-235 AEAPQYDVPA
+235 VEATQYDVPA
-245 ERHDDNVSTVDRL
+245 EQNDNVSTVDRL
-258 TASTSEQAS
+258 TANTSEQA
-267 YSVPS
+267 YVPS

-290 EQPVVP
+290 EQPVE
-296 AQPLQ
+296 
-301 QADTDDT
+301 T
-308 DVSIDY
+308 
-314 NNEHQNEPEPAE
+314 QNEPDE

-334 DVTESADNA
+334 DVTESADNT

-348 VQDTN
+348 VQDN
-353 ETTESDYADDES
+353 ADES
-365 ADKDVDTE
+365 
-373 ESPTDETNNDS
+373 STDETDDFHS
-384 QSRYSFPSL
+384 HWSMPSL

-399 TSEFNSVNTTA
+399 THEFTAVNAPAT
-410 AESAVDYETVEPAE
+410 EPAVDYETVEPAE
-424 TAQDDAEQVEN
+424 PAQDDNEQVEN

-443 NDYIDETADEQEPET
+443 NDYIDETEDEQEPET
-458 EQYADYT
+458 EQHADYA
-465 DGQYDTVYSADSNDD
+465 DGQYDAVYSADSNDD

-488 VKEPVEDETTEIT
+488 VKEPVADETTEIP

-508 VQESEPAEPVQP
+508 VQEPEPAAPAQP
-520 LIPEHSVD
+520 LIPETSVN
-528 ENVQEPQEQE
+528 ENTPEPQEQE
-538 ETPEY
+538 ETHEY
-543 SDANIESNDLPK
+543 SDVNIESNDLPEQG
-555 HDDVDGDG
+555 DVDGDG
-563 IANAADDE
+563 VANAADE
-571 PYEVNDAEYD
+571 KPYEANDDEYAATD
-581 AADDI
+581 AL

-609 APRKKDLNVT
+609 APRKKDLNET
-619 ISEQDER
+619 IGEQDER
-626 INGIRSV
+626 INGIHSV

-642 QTSRLEGMLD
+642 QASRLEGMLD

-659 RHVAE
+659 RHAAE

>member
-78 WKRNY
+78 WKHNY
-83 VISVITDIISQ
+83 VIGVITDIISQ

-122 NEALDEATDEAGKC
+122 NEALYSATNEAGKR

-149 LDTVFFHLND
+149 LDAVFFHLND

-208 IDDGDITLVD
+208 IDDGDLTLVD
-218 REGNPIEHV
+218 REGNPIEQV

-245 ERHDDNVSTVDRL
+245 EQHDDNVSTVDRL
-258 TASTSEQAS
+258 TASTSEQAP

-301 QADTDDT
+301 QNDTYDT

-326 EPIQYDAT
+326 ESIQYDAT

-384 QSRYSFPSL
+384 QSRYSLPSL

-399 TSEFNSVNTTA
+399 TSEFNSVNTPA

-458 EQYADYT
+458 EQHADYT

-480 NSDNTVND
+480 NADNTVND
-488 VKEPVEDETTEIT
+488 VKEPVEDETTET
-501 SLPLDAP
+501 PSLPLDTP
-508 VQESEPAEPVQP
+508 VQEPEPAETVQP

-528 ENVQEPQEQE
+528 ENVQEPQEQ
-538 ETPEY
+538 
-543 SDANIESNDLPK
+543 
-555 HDDVDGDG
+555 DDVDGDG
-563 IANAADDE
+563 ISNAADDE

-581 AADDI
+581 ATDDH

-659 RHVAE
+659 RHAAE

>member
-83 VISVITDIISQ
+83 VIGVITDIISQ

-122 NEALDEATDEAGKC
+122 NEALDEATDEAGKR

-149 LDTVFFHLND
+149 LDAVFFHLND
-159 DTDRNAFND
+159 DTARNAFND

-192 SGGFKTSEI
+192 SGGFKTSEV

-208 IDDGDITLVD
+208 VDDGDITLVD

-227 QSQSTEPV
+227 QSQSAEPV

-245 ERHDDNVSTVDRL
+245 EQHDDNVSTVDRL

-267 YSVPS
+267 YSMPS

-301 QADTDDT
+301 QNDTDDT
-308 DVSIDY
+308 DY
-314 NNEHQNEPEPAE
+314 NNEHQSEPEPAS
-326 EPIQYDAT
+326 EPNDFH
-334 DVTESADNA
+334 
-343 DADEP
+343 DEP
-348 VQDTN
+348 AEEQVQDTN

-384 QSRYSFPSL
+384 QSRYSLPSF

-399 TSEFNSVNTTA
+399 TSEFNSVNTLA
-410 AESAVDYETVEPAE
+410 AEPESAVDYETVEPAE
-424 TAQDDAEQVEN
+424 TTQD
-435 DYAEQVES
+435 AEQVES

-458 EQYADYT
+458 EQHADYA

-488 VKEPVEDETTEIT
+488 VKEPVADETTEIT
-501 SLPLDAP
+501 SLPLDVP
-508 VQESEPAEPVQP
+508 VQEPEPAQP
-520 LIPEHSVD
+520 LIPETSVN
-528 ENVQEPQEQE
+528 ENASESQEQ

-563 IANAADDE
+563 IANASDDE
-571 PYEVNDAEYD
+571 PYDANDAEY
-581 AADDI
+581 AATDDH

-609 APRKKDLNVT
+609 APRKKDLNAT

-659 RHVAE
+659 RHAAE

-675 EAREAEL
+675 ESREAEL

>member
-208 IDDGDITLVD
+208 IDDGDLTLVD

-245 ERHDDNVSTVDRL
+245 EQHDDNVSTVDRL

-334 DVTESADNA
+334 DVTESAD
-343 DADEP
+343 
-348 VQDTN
+348 
-353 ETTESDYADDES
+353 
-365 ADKDVDTE
+365 KDVDTE

-384 QSRYSFPSL
+384 QSRYSLPSL

-399 TSEFNSVNTTA
+399 TSEFNSVNTPA

-458 EQYADYT
+458 EQHADYT

-480 NSDNTVND
+480 NSDNAVND

-508 VQESEPAEPVQP
+508 VQESEPAEPVHP

-555 HDDVDGDG
+555 HGGVDGDG
-563 IANAADDE
+563 ISNAADDE
-571 PYEVNDAEYD
+571 PYEANDAEYD
-581 AADDI
+581 ATDDH

>member
-83 VISVITDIISQ
+83 VIGVITDIISQ

-122 NEALDEATDEAGKC
+122 NEALDEATDEAGKR

-149 LDTVFFHLND
+149 LDAVFFHLND
-159 DTDRNAFND
+159 DTARTAFND

-192 SGGFKTSEI
+192 SGGFKTSEV

-208 IDDGDITLVD
+208 VDDGDITLVD

-227 QSQSTEPV
+227 QSQSAEPV

-245 ERHDDNVSTVDRL
+245 EQHDDNVSTVDRL

-301 QADTDDT
+301 HNDTDDT
-308 DVSIDY
+308 DY
-314 NNEHQNEPEPAE
+314 NNEHQSEPEPAS
-326 EPIQYDAT
+326 EPND
-334 DVTESADNA
+334 SH
-343 DADEP
+343 DEP
-348 VQDTN
+348 AEEQVQDTN

-384 QSRYSFPSL
+384 QSRYSLPSL

-399 TSEFNSVNTTA
+399 TSEFNSVNTLA
-410 AESAVDYETVEPAE
+410 AEPESAVDYETVEPAE
-424 TAQDDAEQVEN
+424 TTQDAEQVEN

-458 EQYADYT
+458 EQHADYA

-488 VKEPVEDETTEIT
+488 VKEPVADETTEIT
-501 SLPLDAP
+501 SLPLDVP
-508 VQESEPAEPVQP
+508 VQEPEPAQP
-520 LIPEHSVD
+520 LIPETSVN
-528 ENVQEPQEQE
+528 ENASESQEQE
-538 ETPEY
+538 ETHEY
-543 SDANIESNDLPK
+543 SYANIESNDLPK
-555 HDDVDGDG
+555 HDGVDGDG
-563 IANAADDE
+563 ITNASDDE
-571 PYEVNDAEYD
+571 PYDANDAEY
-581 AADDI
+581 AATDDH

-609 APRKKDLNVT
+609 APRKKDLNAT

-659 RHVAE
+659 RHAAE

-675 EAREAEL
+675 ESREAEL

>member
-63 SLTPDDFDNDPLIAE
+63 SLAPDDFDNDPLIAE

-122 NEALDEATDEAGKC
+122 NEALDEATDEAGKR
-136 VDAFARIGLSDEP
+136 VEAFARIGLSDEP
-149 LDTVFFHLND
+149 LDAVFFHLND
-159 DTDRNAFND
+159 DTARNEFND

-245 ERHDDNVSTVDRL
+245 EQHDDNVSTVDRL

-301 QADTDDT
+301 QNDTDDT
-308 DVSIDY
+308 DVNIDY
-314 NNEHQNEPEPAE
+314 NNEHQNEPEPAS
-326 EPIQYDAT
+326 EPND
-334 DVTESADNA
+334 SH
-343 DADEP
+343 DEP
-348 VQDTN
+348 AEEQVQDTN

-384 QSRYSFPSL
+384 QSRYSLPSL

-399 TSEFNSVNTTA
+399 TSEFNSVNTPA

-435 DYAEQVES
+435 DDAEQAES
-443 NDYIDETADEQEPET
+443 NDYIDETADEQESET
-458 EQYADYT
+458 EQHADYT

-488 VKEPVEDETTEIT
+488 VKEPVADETTEIT
-501 SLPLDAP
+501 SLPLDVP
-508 VQESEPAEPVQP
+508 VQEPEPAQP

-555 HDDVDGDG
+555 HGDVDGDG

-571 PYEVNDAEYD
+571 PYEVNAAEYD
-581 AADDI
+581 ATDDH

-659 RHVAE
+659 SHAAE

>member
-63 SLTPDDFDNDPLIAE
+63 SLAPDDFDNDPLIAE

-136 VDAFARIGLSDEP
+136 VEAFARIGLSDEP
-149 LDTVFFHLND
+149 LDAVFFHLND
-159 DTDRNAFND
+159 DTARNEFND

-245 ERHDDNVSTVDRL
+245 EQHDDNVSTVDRL

-301 QADTDDT
+301 QNDTDDT
-308 DVSIDY
+308 DVNIDY
-314 NNEHQNEPEPAE
+314 NNEHQNEPEPAS
-326 EPIQYDAT
+326 EPND
-334 DVTESADNA
+334 SH
-343 DADEP
+343 DEP
-348 VQDTN
+348 AEEQVQDTN

-384 QSRYSFPSL
+384 QSRYSLPSL

-399 TSEFNSVNTTA
+399 TSEFNSVNTPA

-435 DYAEQVES
+435 DDAEQAES
-443 NDYIDETADEQEPET
+443 NDYIDETADEQESET
-458 EQYADYT
+458 EQHADYT

-488 VKEPVEDETTEIT
+488 VKEPVADETTEIT
-501 SLPLDAP
+501 SLPLDVP
-508 VQESEPAEPVQP
+508 VQEPEPAQP

-555 HDDVDGDG
+555 HGDVDGDG

-571 PYEVNDAEYD
+571 PYEVNAAEYD
-581 AADDI
+581 ATDDH

-659 RHVAE
+659 SHAAE

>member
-83 VISVITDIISQ
+83 VIGVITDIISQ

-122 NEALDEATDEAGKC
+122 NEALYSATNEAGKR

-149 LDTVFFHLND
+149 LDEVFFHLND

-208 IDDGDITLVD
+208 IDDGDITLVG

-301 QADTDDT
+301 QADTYDT

-326 EPIQYDAT
+326 EPIQYDATDVT

-384 QSRYSFPSL
+384 QSRYSLPSL

-399 TSEFNSVNTTA
+399 TSEFNSVNTPA

-424 TAQDDAEQVEN
+424 TAQD
-435 DYAEQVES
+435 
-443 NDYIDETADEQEPET
+443 ET
-458 EQYADYT
+458 EQHADYT

-508 VQESEPAEPVQP
+508 VQESEPAEPVHP

-543 SDANIESNDLPK
+543 SDANIESNDLPE

-563 IANAADDE
+563 ISNAADDE
-571 PYEVNDAEYD
+571 PYEANDAEYD
-581 AADDI
+581 ATDDH

-659 RHVAE
+659 RHAAE

>member
-109 ENANTVKCEPIPF
+109 ENENTVKCEPIPF
-122 NEALDEATDEAGKC
+122 NEALNEATDEAGKC

-149 LDTVFFHLND
+149 LDAVFFHLND
-159 DTDRNAFND
+159 DTDYNAFND
-168 ESDVNRLI
+168 KSDVNRLI

-208 IDDGDITLVD
+208 VDDGDLTLVD
-218 REGNPIEHV
+218 REGNPIKHV

-245 ERHDDNVSTVDRL
+245 EQHDDNVSTVDRL

-272 DSQNDTVNRLS
+272 DSQNDTINRLS

-296 AQPLQ
+296 AQSLQ
-301 QADTDDT
+301 QNDTDGT
-308 DVSIDY
+308 DY
-314 NNEHQNEPEPAE
+314 NNEHQSEPEPAS
-326 EPIQYDAT
+326 EPND
-334 DVTESADNA
+334 SH
-343 DADEP
+343 DEP
-348 VQDTN
+348 AEEQVQDNN

-384 QSRYSFPSL
+384 QSRYSLPSL

-399 TSEFNSVNTTA
+399 TGEFNSVNTPA

-424 TAQDDAEQVEN
+424 TAQNDAEQVEN
-435 DYAEQVES
+435 DDAEQVES
-443 NDYIDETADEQEPET
+443 NDYIDETADEQEQET
-458 EQYADYT
+458 EQHADYT

-508 VQESEPAEPVQP
+508 VQEPEPAETVQP
-520 LIPEHSVD
+520 LIPKHSVD

-555 HDDVDGDG
+555 HDDVDGGG

-571 PYEVNDAEYD
+571 PYEVNDTEY
-581 AADDI
+581 AATDDH

-652 GMKADAD
+652 SMKADAD

>member
-1 METLNTI
+1 M
-8 LTGAAPDVK
+8 
-17 SANITFQSGA
+17 
-27 VYTVLLDNGNITG
+27 
-40 ASSGVEFNS
+40 
-49 SVRARFSLDYDRLK
+49 
-63 SLTPDDFDNDPLIAE
+63 
-78 WKRNY
+78 
-83 VISVITDIISQ
+83 
-94 GEDIERHD
+94 
-102 YFTLEPQ
+102 
-109 ENANTVKCEPIPF
+109 
-122 NEALDEATDEAGKC
+122 
-136 VDAFARIGLSDEP
+136 
-149 LDTVFFHLND
+149 
-159 DTDRNAFND
+159 
-168 ESDVNRLI
+168 
-176 LLASQANANM
+176 
-186 WFAILK
+186 
-192 SGGFKTSEI
+192 
-201 YAGIADA
+201 
-208 IDDGDITLVD
+208 
-218 REGNPIEHV
+218 
-227 QSQSTEPV
+227 
-235 AEAPQYDVPA
+235 
-245 ERHDDNVSTVDRL
+245 
-258 TASTSEQAS
+258 
-267 YSVPS
+267 
-272 DSQNDTVNRLS
+272 
-283 ADNDETI
+283 
-290 EQPVVP
+290 
-296 AQPLQ
+296 
-301 QADTDDT
+301 
-308 DVSIDY
+308 
-314 NNEHQNEPEPAE
+314 
-326 EPIQYDAT
+326 
-334 DVTESADNA
+334 
-343 DADEP
+343 
-348 VQDTN
+348 
-353 ETTESDYADDES
+353 
-365 ADKDVDTE
+365 
-373 ESPTDETNNDS
+373 
-384 QSRYSFPSL
+384 
-393 EVPELH
+393 H

-458 EQYADYT
+458 EQHADYT

-480 NSDNTVND
+480 NADNTVND
-488 VKEPVEDETTEIT
+488 VKEPVADETTEIT

-508 VQESEPAEPVQP
+508 VQESEPAETVQP
-520 LIPEHSVD
+520 LIPERSVD

-555 HDDVDGDG
+555 QDDVDGDG
-563 IANAADDE
+563 ISNAADDE

-581 AADDI
+581 ATDDH

-659 RHVAE
+659 RHAAE

>member
-17 SANITFQSGA
+17 SANITFQSGT

-63 SLTPDDFDNDPLIAE
+63 SLAPDDFDNDPLIAE

-83 VISVITDIISQ
+83 VIGVITDIISQ

-102 YFTLEPQ
+102 YFTMEPQ
-109 ENANTVKCEPIPF
+109 ENENTVKCEPIPF

-136 VDAFARIGLSDEP
+136 VDAFARIGLSNEP

-192 SGGFKTSEI
+192 SGGFKMSEV

-208 IDDGDITLVD
+208 VDSGDIILVD

-227 QSQSTEPV
+227 QSQPAEPV
-235 AEAPQYDVPA
+235 AEAPQYDVPS
-245 ERHDDNVSTVDRL
+245 EHHDDNVSTVDRL
-258 TASTSEQAS
+258 TANTGERDS
-267 YSVPS
+267 YSVSS

-290 EQPVVP
+290 EQP
-296 AQPLQ
+296 AIHTQPLQ
-301 QADTDDT
+301 QDDSD

-314 NNEHQNEPEPAE
+314 NDKPQNEPEPVETQNEPAE

-334 DVTESADNA
+334 DVTESADDA

-348 VQDTN
+348 VQDNT
-353 ETTESDYADDES
+353 DES
-365 ADKDVDTE
+365 
-373 ESPTDETNNDS
+373 STDETNNDS
-384 QSRYSFPSL
+384 QSRYSLPSL

-399 TSEFNSVNTTA
+399 TREFNAVNTLA
-410 AESAVDYETVEPAE
+410 AEPESAVDYETVEPAE
-424 TAQDDAEQVEN
+424 TAQNNTEQVEN
-435 DYAEQVES
+435 DYAEQAES
-443 NDYIDETADEQEPET
+443 NDYIDETADEQESET
-458 EQYADYT
+458 EQHADYAA
-465 DGQYDTVYSADSNDD
+465 GQYDAVYSAYSNDG
-480 NSDNTVND
+480 NTVND
-488 VKEPVEDETTEIT
+488 VKEPVADETTEIP

-508 VQESEPAEPVQP
+508 VQEPEPAKPVQP
-520 LIPEHSVD
+520 LIHEYSVD
-528 ENVQEPQEQE
+528 ENVQESQEQN
-538 ETPEY
+538 TPEY
-543 SDANIESNDLPK
+543 SDANIESNDLPE
-555 HDDVDGDG
+555 HGDG

-571 PYEVNDAEYD
+571 PYETNDAEHTV
-581 AADDI
+581 ADDL

-601 VDNELAGI
+601 VDDELAGI
-609 APRKKDLNVT
+609 APRKKDLNAT

-659 RHVAE
+659 GHAAE

>member
-63 SLTPDDFDNDPLIAE
+63 SLAPDDFDNDPLIAE

-136 VDAFARIGLSDEP
+136 VEAFARIGLSDEP
-149 LDTVFFHLND
+149 LDAVFFHLND
-159 DTDRNAFND
+159 DTARNEFND

-245 ERHDDNVSTVDRL
+245 EQHDDNVSTVDRL

-267 YSVPS
+267 YSVHS

-301 QADTDDT
+301 QNDTDDT
-308 DVSIDY
+308 DVNIDY
-314 NNEHQNEPEPAE
+314 NNEHQNEPEPAS
-326 EPIQYDAT
+326 EPNDSH
-334 DVTESADNA
+334 DEP
-343 DADEP
+343 ADEP

-365 ADKDVDTE
+365 SDKDVDTE
-373 ESPTDETNNDS
+373 ELPTDETNNDS
-384 QSRYSFPSL
+384 QSRYSLPSL

-399 TSEFNSVNTTA
+399 TSEFNSVNTPA

-435 DYAEQVES
+435 DDAEQAES
-443 NDYIDETADEQEPET
+443 NDYIDETADEQESET
-458 EQYADYT
+458 EQHADYT

-488 VKEPVEDETTEIT
+488 VKEPVADETTEIT
-501 SLPLDAP
+501 SLPLDVP
-508 VQESEPAEPVQP
+508 VQEPEPAQP

-555 HDDVDGDG
+555 HGDVDGDG

-571 PYEVNDAEYD
+571 PYEVNAAEYD
-581 AADDI
+581 ATDDH

-659 RHVAE
+659 SHAAE

>member
-63 SLTPDDFDNDPLIAE
+63 SLAPDDFDNDPLIAE

-122 NEALDEATDEAGKC
+122 NEALDEATDEAGKR
-136 VDAFARIGLSDEP
+136 VEAFARIGLSDEP
-149 LDTVFFHLND
+149 LDAVFFHLND
-159 DTDRNAFND
+159 DTARNEFND

-245 ERHDDNVSTVDRL
+245 EQHDDNVSTVDRL

-296 AQPLQ
+296 AQPLHQ
-301 QADTDDT
+301 NDTDDT
-308 DVSIDY
+308 DVNIDY

-384 QSRYSFPSL
+384 QSRYSLPSL

-399 TSEFNSVNTTA
+399 TSEFNSVNTPA

-424 TAQDDAEQVEN
+424 TAQDDAEQ
-435 DYAEQVES
+435 AES

-458 EQYADYT
+458 EQHADYA

-488 VKEPVEDETTEIT
+488 VKEPVADETTEIT
-501 SLPLDAP
+501 SLPLDVP
-508 VQESEPAEPVQP
+508 VQEPEPAQP

-555 HDDVDGDG
+555 HGDVDGDG

-571 PYEVNDAEYD
+571 PYEVNAAEYD
-581 AADDI
+581 ATDDH

-659 RHVAE
+659 SHAAE